1 MKRERAL
8 IVLQANM
15 RKYMARKEYLELRYA
30 ALTIQSS
37 TYLSNLFIFM
47 CNYVIFIYFYFY
59 FSCTRCQ
66 LKTKGRGRS
75 EADENQK
82 REG

>member
-1 MKRERAL
+1 MFMAKELLKRMKRERAL

-37 TYLSNLFIFM
+37 TYSFNLFTFK
-47 CNYVIFIYFYFY
+47 CNYVIFIIFF
-59 FSCTRCQ
+59 
-66 LKTKGRGRS
+66 
-75 EADENQK
+75 
-82 REG
+82 